1 MILELKKAIRLIDKD
16 DAIKFYFLLFAYFI
30 TIILELF
37 SLALVLPVVNIFF
50 SDNIILNNT
59 FLSQFLHLPLVQNS
73 KYAILALFLITFLL
87 KNITI
92 IFITKKKIN
101 YLFYIQSKVS
111 KKIYKSYITKP
122 YSFFFKNSASS
133 LSNIVVAQSQSV
145 KAIIEVFIIF
155 IVEGVLVLFML
166 IFLFS
171 FNATITLSLITLF
184 AIMYYV
190 FFPYLKK
197 VTAKLGTDRIFY
209 GKQIMKIV
217 NESFGGIKT
226 VKIYKKENFFK
237 NLFYKISDRTWE
249 IENKNS
255 FLLEV
260 PRYVV
265 EMALIV
271 IFISVVVYF
280 SANNYTN
287 EYIITFCTLFLIAL
301 YRLMPSFNKIL
312 AAVHSFRFYVPTI
325 NIISNEMDNLRIY
338 EKKMISEAT
347 VNDYKFPANAPK
359 VEFKNHIS
367 LESINFKYQKS
378 NEPVFKNM
386 NFKIKKNK
394 FIGIIGE
401 SGSGKTTL
409 VDIISGLLKV
419 DQGNI
424 SIDGFNIKNNL
435 SILTNKIA
443 YVPQDIFLI
452 EDTIKSNII
461 FSELNDEKNYDK
473 NKLQNAIN
481 NSNLLNFIDS
491 LEEKLDTHLGENGIQ
506 LSGGQKQRIGIARAL
521 YRDSDVIIFDESTS
535 ALDRETEDKI
545 LYEINKLKKIKT
557 IIYITHKENTLK
569 YADEIYKIYNNDLVP
584 K

>member
-59 FLSQFLHLPLVQNS
+59 FLSQFLHLPLIQNS